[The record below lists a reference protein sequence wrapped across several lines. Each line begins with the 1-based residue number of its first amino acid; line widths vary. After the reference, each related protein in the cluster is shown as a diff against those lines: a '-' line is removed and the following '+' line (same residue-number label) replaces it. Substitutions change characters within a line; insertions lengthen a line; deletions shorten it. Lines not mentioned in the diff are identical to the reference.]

1 MHISPKIPT
10 TLNSGSRS
18 IIYNSMARQMEVWLR
33 GIQNTPRIDDYEAT
47 VETAT
52 NSIIEKDKQD
62 GK

>member
-18 IIYNSMARQMEVWLR
+18 IIYNLMARQMEVWLR
-33 GIQNTPRIDDYEAT
+33 GIQNYPRIDEYEAS

>member
-1 MHISPKIPT
+1 MHISPKIPA

-18 IIYNSMARQMEVWLR
+18 IIYNSIARQIEVWLR
-33 GIQNTPRIDDYEAT
+33 GIQNTPRIDEYEAR

-52 NSIIEKDKQD
+52 NSIIEKDKQH